1 MSEFLLELYSEDI
14 PARMQVKAGEDLLR
28 LVTDKL
34 KAGGITFGKAI
45 PHSTPRR
52 IVLVID
58 GLPESR
64 PDVREEKRG
73 PRTDAPDAAIAG
85 FLRANSLESLDSCEQ
100 RDTGKGIFWF
110 HTVEKKGG
118 PTVDILREAICEAV
132 AAFPWPKSMRWG
144 ETTMNWVRPL
154 HHVLALFDGKTISG
168 SIDNGDASDP
178 LPFTNKSC
186 GHRFLS
192 PAHFEVKD
200 FASLV
205 QKLRAGKV
213 ILDREERKDIILKGA
228 EALAQNEGFTLLRDD
243 GLLEEVTGLVEW
255 PVMLAGAIDSAF
267 MDVPA
272 EVLTTSMRI
281 NQKYFAMLRADGS
294 LAPRFI
300 VAANNATTDSGA
312 AVVAGNERV
321 LRARLSDA
329 KFFWDQDRKTKLEA
343 RLPALAKITF
353 HADLGTMEQKVA
365 RMEKLASRI
374 ADSVPGA
381 DTRLAHRAARL
392 AKADLTSG
400 VVGEFPELQGI
411 MGSYYARHDGEDAA
425 VAEAIALHYRPLGP
439 SDSCPKAPLAI
450 TVALADKIDSLAGFF
465 AIGAK
470 PTGSKDPF
478 ALRRAALGILRLISE
493 NTLRRFPLR
502 SILVMACDLYD
513 HVDATKK
520 RSSDETVSDIMAFF
534 ADRQK
539 VALREEGFAH
549 DVVDAVLATG
559 DDDILRLH
567 QKLAALSACLGSK
580 DGTNLM
586 ATARRALNILDI
598 ELAKPDT
605 ILPKKRNNAL
615 LVEPAETALHAALSE
630 LTEKATHFV
639 DTDDYAGL
647 MTEIA
652 LLRPVLDAFFE
663 NITVNCPEPERRL
676 ARLQLLADVAQ
687 ILTILGDFRKIGG

>member
-28 LVTDKL
+28 IVTEKL
-34 KAGGITFGKAI
+34 RAGGIAFSSAT

-52 IVLVID
+52 IVLAID
-58 GLPESR
+58 GLPENR

-73 PRTDAPDAAIAG
+73 PRTDAPEAAIAG
-85 FLRANSLESLDSCEQ
+85 FLRANGLESLDTCEQ

-132 AAFPWPKSMRWG
+132 TTFPWPKSMRWG

-154 HHVLALFDGKTISG
+154 HHVLALFDGKVIPGT
-168 SIDNGDASDP
+168 IDNGDPSDP
-178 LPFTNKSC
+178 LPFTGRSC

-192 PAHFEVKD
+192 PAHFDVHS
-200 FASLV
+200 FADLKE
-205 QKLRAGKV
+205 KLQAGKV
-213 ILDREERKDIILKGA
+213 LLDREERKALILKGA
-228 EALAQNEGFTLLRDD
+228 ETLARNEGFTLLRDD
-243 GLLEEVTGLVEW
+243 ALLEEVAGLVEW

-267 MDVPA
+267 MDVPK
-272 EVLTTSMRI
+272 EVLTTSMRV

-300 VAANNATTDSGA
+300 VAANNETSDSGL
-312 AVVAGNERV
+312 AVIAGNERV

-329 KFFWDQDRKTKLEA
+329 KFFWDQDRKTKLES

-365 RMEKLASRI
+365 RMEKLAARI

-411 MGSYYARHDGEDAA
+411 MGSYYARHDGEDAG
-425 VAEAIALHYRPLGP
+425 VAEAVAQHYRPLGP
-439 SDSCPKAPLAI
+439 SDTCPKTPLAI
-450 TVALADKIDSLAGFF
+450 ATALADKIDSLAGFF

-493 NTLRRFPLR
+493 NNLRRFPLR
-502 SILVMACDLYD
+502 DILVMACDLYD
-513 HVDATKK
+513 HVDAGK
-520 RSSDETVSDIMAFF
+520 RRDTPETVADIMAFF

-549 DVVDAVLATG
+549 DIVDAVLATG
-559 DDDILRLH
+559 DDDILRLR
-567 QKLAALSACLGSK
+567 QKLTALSAYLGG
-580 DGTNLM
+580 DGGANLL
-586 ATARRALNILDI
+586 AAARRALNILDI
-598 ELAKPDT
+598 ALAQPGTK
-605 ILPKKRNNAL
+605 LPEKRRDDL
-615 LVEPAETALHAALSE
+615 LAEPAEKNLLKALSS
-630 LTEKATHFV
+630 LDEKAAHFV
-639 DTDDYAGL
+639 DGDDYAGL
-647 MTEIA
+647 MSEIA
-652 LLRPVLDAFFE
+652 GCRPVLDAFFD
-663 NITVNCPEPERRL
+663 NITVNCPDEDLRR
-676 ARLQLLADVAQ
+676 ARLQLLADMAQ
-687 ILTILGDFRKIGG
+687 ILAILGDFRKIGG